1 MKHIYALGFAT
12 MFITGGISANYHV
25 QPVKDQTRL
34 PATEYVPWPE
44 KNTARLE
51 GYCNG

>member
-1 MKHIYALGFAT
+1 MKHIYFLFFTT
-12 MFITGGISANYHV
+12 MFLTGGVTMPAKTKKMQDHI
-25 QPVKDQTRL
+25 PQTVF
-34 PATEYVPWPE
+34 VPWPE